1 MKKFLKAIP
10 LPAAAVALGLA
21 ALGNL
26 IQSYSEGVRLVFG
39 ALAAVLWVLLI
50 LKVIFCWSG
59 VRQNMAD
66 AAVASV
72 TGSTFSMC
80 TMLLAAYAA
89 PWIGGAARVLWMTG
103 LALNVAFILWFTVRF
118 AAKRDLSKVFASY
131 FVAYVGI
138 VVSSLTA
145 PAFGMAASVG
155 TWAFWFGL
163 ACLICLLPIV
173 TYRYIK
179 LPVKADPP
187 KPLFCIYT
195 APASLC
201 LAGYIQSVENKSAAL
216 IFALLALSTVLY
228 LIVLVRLPSL
238 SKLPFSPSYAAF
250 TFPFVITAIAAKQS
264 MACLT
269 GLGYSVSW
277 LSPVVLIETVI
288 AAVLVIYTLIRYL
301 MAVGKAVSAPAAAS

>member
-89 PWIGGAARVLWMTG
+89 PWIGGAARVPSWW
-103 LALNVAFILWFTVRF
+103 ALQ
-118 AAKRDLSKVFASY
+118 
-131 FVAYVGI
+131 
-138 VVSSLTA
+138 
-145 PAFGMAASVG
+145 
-155 TWAFWFGL
+155 
-163 ACLICLLPIV
+163 C
-173 TYRYIK
+173 
-179 LPVKADPP
+179 
-187 KPLFCIYT
+187 
-195 APASLC
+195 
-201 LAGYIQSVENKSAAL
+201 
-216 IFALLALSTVLY
+216 
-228 LIVLVRLPSL
+228 
-238 SKLPFSPSYAAF
+238 
-250 TFPFVITAIAAKQS
+250 
-264 MACLT
+264 
-269 GLGYSVSW
+269 
-277 LSPVVLIETVI
+277 
-288 AAVLVIYTLIRYL
+288 
-301 MAVGKAVSAPAAAS
+301 